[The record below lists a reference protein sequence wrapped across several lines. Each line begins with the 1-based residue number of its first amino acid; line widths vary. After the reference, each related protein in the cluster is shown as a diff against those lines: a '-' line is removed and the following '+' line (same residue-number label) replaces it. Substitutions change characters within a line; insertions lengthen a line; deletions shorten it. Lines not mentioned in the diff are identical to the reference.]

1 MTGARQAPV
10 PERHNDAPAASPVD
24 GTSGRASGRT
34 NGRPRGRDR
43 RRHAAHARR
52 VPLFRLL
59 GYYALL
65 VAAAIGLLELF
76 PILHDA
82 IVAPLGNA
90 GVGGLTSPVDP
101 SMTEAFRTQ
110 GQPRERLLT
119 TGVVFLG
126 TLLLVLPVAWVYT
139 FVRRLR
145 YDRSLVHSLVILPP
159 LVAGIV
165 MVVKNSL
172 ALAFSLAGI
181 VAAVRFRTT
190 VKDPKDAVHIF
201 LVIGIGLA
209 AGVQALDIALLLSLA
224 FNLIALVLW
233 KYDIDAVYADDDTEL
248 LSVGDS
254 SMLLAG
260 TPEGRQRAIDRLEDV
275 AEEIKTD
282 GLLLLHTTDPHSA
295 RQVAEVVLTDVAKEW
310 RFREPPRGRNGV
322 WTLEAAVRLKKKSS
336 PVDLLGELEDRWS
349 PTVAAAEYVP
359 YNPLDEDD

>member
-1 MTGARQAPV
+1 M
-10 PERHNDAPAASPVD
+10 PERQSDAGAVE
-24 GTSGRASGRT
+24 RA

-43 RRHAAHARR
+43 RRHASRSRR

-65 VAAAIGLLELF
+65 IAAAVGLLELF

-82 IVAPLGNA
+82 IMAPLGTETA
-90 GVGGLTSPVDP
+90 GLTNPIDVGMS
-101 SMTEAFRTQ
+101 EAFQAQ
-110 GQPRERLLT
+110 GPPRERLLT
-119 TGVVFLG
+119 TGIVFLG
-126 TLLLVLPVAWVYT
+126 ALLLVLPVAWVYT

-190 VKDPKDAVHIF
+190 VKNPKDAVHIF

-233 KYDIDAVYADDDTEL
+233 KYDIDAVYADDDSQL
-248 LSVGDS
+248 LSIGDS
-254 SMLLAG
+254 SMLLAS
-260 TPEGRQRAIDRLEDV
+260 TAEGRRRVHDRMEDL
-275 AEEIKTD
+275 ADELKTD
-282 GLLLLHTTDPHSA
+282 GLLLLHTTDPHAA

-310 RFREPPRGRNGV
+310 RFLEPPRGRNGM

-349 PTVAAAEYVP
+349 PKVTAAEYVP
-359 YNPLDEDD
+359 YNLIEFDDDEDD

>member
-1 MTGARQAPV
+1 M
-10 PERHNDAPAASPVD
+10 PERQTDAGAE
-24 GTSGRASGRT
+24 TRA

-43 RRHAAHARR
+43 RRRAARARR
-52 VPLFRLL
+52 VPLLQLL

-65 VAAAIGLLELF
+65 VAAAIGLIELF
-76 PILHDA
+76 PILRDA
-82 IVAPLGNA
+82 IIAPLGSE
-90 GVGGLTSPVDP
+90 GVGGLTGRVDP
-101 SMTEAFRTQ
+101 SMTDAFREAVP
-110 GQPRERLLT
+110 PRHRLLT
-119 TGVVFLG
+119 TGVVFVG

-139 FVRRLR
+139 FTRRLR
-145 YDRSLVHSLVILPP
+145 YDRSLVHTLVILPP

-190 VKDPKDAVHIF
+190 VKNPKDAVHIF
-201 LVIGIGLA
+201 LVIGLGLA
-209 AGVQALDIALLLSLA
+209 AGVQALDIALLLSVA
-224 FNLIALVLW
+224 FNLIALALW
-233 KYDIDAVYADDDTEL
+233 KYDLDAVYGDDDAEL

-254 SMLLAG
+254 SMLLAS
-260 TPEGRQRAIDRLEDV
+260 TPEGRQRTHERLATI
-275 AEEIKTD
+275 AEELKTD
-282 GLLLLHTTDPHSA
+282 GLLLVHTTDPRSA

-336 PVDLLGELEDRWS
+336 PLDLLGELEDRWS

-359 YNPLDEDD
+359 YTPMDEEDDE

>member
-1 MTGARQAPV
+1 MPV
-10 PERHNDAPAASPVD
+10 
-24 GTSGRASGRT
+24 
-34 NGRPRGRDR
+34 
-43 RRHAAHARR
+43 
-52 VPLFRLL
+52 FRLL

-65 VAAAIGLLELF
+65 VAAAIALLEMF
-76 PILHDA
+76 PLLHDA
-82 IVAPLGNA
+82 LIAPLGNE
-90 GVGGLTSPVDP
+90 GVGGLTTPVDP
-101 SMTEAFRTQ
+101 SMTEAFQTQ
-110 GQPRERLLT
+110 GPPRERLLT

-139 FVRRLR
+139 FTRRLR
-145 YDRSLVHSLVILPP
+145 YDRSLVHTLVILPP

-224 FNLIALVLW
+224 FNLIALSLW
-233 KYDIDAVYADDDTEL
+233 KWDLDAVYGDDDTEL

-254 SMLLAG
+254 SMLLASS
-260 TPEGRQRAIDRLEDV
+260 PEGRQRAHERLE
-275 AEEIKTD
+275 EEADAVNKTD
-282 GLLLLHTTDPHSA
+282 GLLLIHTTDPHAA

-310 RFREPPRGRNGV
+310 RFRDPPRGRNGV
-322 WTLEAAVRLKKKSS
+322 WTLEVAVRLKKKSS

-359 YNPLDEDD
+359 YHPLDDDD

>member
-1 MTGARQAPV
+1 M
-10 PERHNDAPAASPVD
+10 PERHSDARTGD
-24 GTSGRASGRT
+24 RA
-34 NGRPRGRDR
+34 NGRPPGRDR
-43 RRHAAHARR
+43 RRSAAHARR
-52 VPLFRLL
+52 VPIFRLL

-65 VAAAIGLLELF
+65 VAAAVGLLELF
-76 PILHDA
+76 PMLHDA
-82 IVAPLGNA
+82 IMAPMGSE
-90 GVGGLTSPVDP
+90 GVGGLTGSVDT
-101 SMTEAFRTQ
+101 SMSEAFQTR
-110 GQPRERLLT
+110 GMPENRLLT

-224 FNLIALVLW
+224 FNLIALALW
-233 KYDIDAVYADDDTEL
+233 KYDIDAVYGEEDADL
-248 LSVGDS
+248 LSVGDA

-260 TPEGRQRAIDRLEDV
+260 TPEGRHRAHERLEGL

-282 GLLLLHTTDPHSA
+282 GLLLVHTTDPAAA

-310 RFREPPRGRNGV
+310 RFRDPPRGRNGV
-322 WTLEAAVRLKKKSS
+322 WTLEAVIRLKKKSS

-359 YNPLDEDD
+359 YSPYEYDDDD